1 MLWRFFSRN
10 RRTILVALSVLV
22 SLAVMTVNW
31 RGGKEQGS
39 MDGAIMLLATP
50 LLEGTE
56 VFSSGLGT
64 GGDFLLGWRQLE
76 EENRRLREE
85 VAKLSREVEKSRE
98 ERMAFRRLANI
109 LDFRSATDLRMTVAA
124 VISHDSTN
132 LFRTVL
138 INKGLR
144 DGIVKDAA
152 VVTPEGVVGKT
163 TKVYG
168 ASSRVL
174 LLTDRSSGIDALVR
188 RTRDQGVLQGLGKG
202 ECEMKYLAPQADI
215 AAGDSV
221 VTSGMAGVF
230 PKGLRIGSV
239 TKVRRGGYLLRNVE
253 VRPAAALDRLE
264 EVIVLLPAGQRG
276 EE

>member
-1 MLWRFFSRN
+1 MLWRVFSRN
-10 RRTILVALSVLV
+10 RRIIIVALSVLV
-22 SLAVMTVNW
+22 SVAVMTANW
-31 RGGKEQGS
+31 RGGREQGG
-39 MDGAIMLLATP
+39 MDGAIMVLTTP
-50 LLEGTE
+50 LLKGTA
-56 VFSSGLGT
+56 VFGSALGT
-64 GGDFLLGWRQLE
+64 GGDFLLGWRQLKG
-76 EENRRLREE
+76 ENRRLKEE
-85 VAKLSREVEKSRE
+85 VARLSREVERSRE
-98 ERMAFRRLANI
+98 EKTAFRRLASI
-109 LDFRSATDLRMTVAA
+109 LDFRSATDLPMTVAA

-152 VVTPEGVVGKT
+152 VVTPQGVVGKT

-168 ASSRVL
+168 GSSRVL
-174 LLTDRSSGIDALVR
+174 LLTDRFSGIDALVR

-239 TKVRRGGYLLRNVE
+239 TSVRRGGYLLQNVE
-253 VRPAAALDRLE
+253 VKPAAALDRLE
-264 EVIVLLPAGQRG
+264 EVIVLLPAPERG